1 MLRLLICR
9 ANECSDD
16 LVPNKKELTD
26 RVLAI
31 LQKEECLRDEYIGL
45 LLQKERNI
53 DESIKILSLLID
65 RANSSDATI
74 IDPSLFSA
82 CVNNT
87 KLNESIF
94 ISMIEYMNANRITIT
109 DEFLQNAYLSLTHDP
124 ANINALLDIID
135 SFSQESENLPGSVW
149 RQLMRRLRE
158 SDIPNKLALQQ
169 QGYVHNNRES
179 LLYETIQVLLHDD
192 LSISFLFHFD
202 LFFNLRDYQVF

>member
-1 MLRLLICR
+1 MICR

-45 LLQKERNI
+45 LLQKEKDIN
-53 DESIKILSLLID
+53 ESIKILSLLID
-65 RANSSDATI
+65 RANSSDSTI
-74 IDPSLFSA
+74 VDPSLFSA

-94 ISMIEYMNANRITIT
+94 ISLIEYMNTNRITIT
-109 DEFLQNAYLSLTHDP
+109 DEFLQNDYLSLIHDP
-124 ANINALLDIID
+124 ANINSLLDIID
-135 SFSQESENLPGSVW
+135 SFSRESKNLPGSVW
-149 RQLMRRLRE
+149 RQLMRRLCE
-158 SDIPNKLALQQ
+158 NDIPDKLALQQ

-179 LLYETIQVLLHDD
+179 LLYETIQILLHNDM
-192 LSISFLFHFD
+192 SISF
-202 LFFNLRDYQVF
+202 VSP

>member
-1 MLRLLICR
+1 MICR